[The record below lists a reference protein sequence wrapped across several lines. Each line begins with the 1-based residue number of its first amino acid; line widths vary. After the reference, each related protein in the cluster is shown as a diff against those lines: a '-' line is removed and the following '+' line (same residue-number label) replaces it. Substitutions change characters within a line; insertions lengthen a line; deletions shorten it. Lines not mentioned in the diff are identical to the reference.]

1 MFGKERINPTRC
13 TMGVTVS
20 LGSREL
26 IRKSLLIS
34 LDLSG
39 LPEQYDSKN
48 P

>member
-1 MFGKERINPTRC
+1 
-13 TMGVTVS
+13 MGVTVS
-20 LGSREL
+20 LTSREL